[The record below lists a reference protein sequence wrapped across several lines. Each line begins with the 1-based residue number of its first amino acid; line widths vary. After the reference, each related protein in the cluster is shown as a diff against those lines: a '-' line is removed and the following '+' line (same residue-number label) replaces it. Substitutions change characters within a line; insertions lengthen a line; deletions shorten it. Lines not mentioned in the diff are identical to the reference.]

1 MKKSEFKNIFTA
13 LVFLFLILSLPAKAF
28 SAQTQFTPLIT
39 ITEEYTDNF
48 YRTRNNKDDEFLTRY
63 QAVLSFSVIDKQD
76 SLVIEY
82 SPNYTDYMDRNE
94 NDAWN
99 HTLSVDAVLHASKKT
114 ILSFSDSYNRSLN
127 RTVRTNTFEKH
138 DTNTG
143 TAALRHQFGRNDFFN
158 LSYTYAFDNYENPNQ
173 DEFKTH
179 RPSAY
184 MMYWFSPQF
193 GMDINASYSKTDF
206 EISTNDLETLQGD
219 LRILKK
225 INPHLDAYVKYAHT
239 YTEQN
244 AGDHVIYN
252 PSIGFQWNPTEDSGI
267 VLGGGVLFQEYQNN
281 SEADSERFF
290 LEFDVY
296 KNFNFSRRHN
306 LSITG
311 SSRYNDINEAA
322 SSLGFTINYQAGFLH
337 TYRLTRRLSSELRG
351 SFNLSEYDEPGVD
364 RKDETLTMGAGLVWS
379 PLRWLNF
386 NFSYTF
392 TDFNTDSVLDD
403 YQEHS
408 AFISTTIT
416 PQEPLRMNSSTP
428 RQDLEGRLFN

>member
-1 MKKSEFKNIFTA
+1 MKKSEFKNIFIA
-13 LVFLFLILSLPAKAF
+13 LVFLFLILSLPEKAF
-28 SAQTQFTPLIT
+28 PAQTQFIPLIV

-48 YRTRNNKDDEFLTRY
+48 FQSKNNKDDEFLTRY

-82 SPNYTDYMDRNE
+82 SPDYTDYMDRNE

-99 HTLSVDAVLHASKKT
+99 HNISVDAVHQASKNI
-114 ILSFSDSYNRSLN
+114 ILTFSDSFNRSLS

-143 TAALRHQFGRNDFFN
+143 TAALRHQFGRNDFFS

-173 DEFKTH
+173 DEFTAH

-193 GMDINASYSKTDF
+193 GLDINASYSKTEY
-206 EISTNDLETLQGD
+206 EISTDDLETIQGD
-219 LRILKK
+219 LRFLKK
-225 INPHLDAYVKYAHT
+225 INPRLDAYVKYAHT

-244 AGDHVIYN
+244 AGDHVVYN
-252 PSIGFQWNPTEDSGI
+252 PSIGFEWNPTEDSGI
-267 VLGGGVLFQEYQNN
+267 TLGASVLIQRYENN
-281 SEADSERFF
+281 LDDDSESLF
-290 LEFDVY
+290 LEFDIY
-296 KNFNFSRRHN
+296 KNFTFSRRNN

-311 SSRYNDINEAA
+311 SSSYNDIDEEA
-322 SSLGFTINYQAGFLH
+322 SSLGFSINHQIGFLH

-351 SFNLSEYDEPGVD
+351 SFNLSEYGEPGVD

-386 NFSYTF
+386 NFSYEF
-392 TDFNTDSVLDD
+392 TDFNTDSTLDD
-403 YQEHS
+403 YQEHR

-416 PQEPLRMNSSTP
+416 PQEPLQINSSTP
-428 RQDLEGRLFN
+428 RQVLEGRLFN

>member
-1 MKKSEFKNIFTA
+1 
-13 LVFLFLILSLPAKAF
+13 
-28 SAQTQFTPLIT
+28 
-39 ITEEYTDNF
+39 
-48 YRTRNNKDDEFLTRY
+48 
-63 QAVLSFSVIDKQD
+63 
-76 SLVIEY
+76 
-82 SPNYTDYMDRNE
+82 
-94 NDAWN
+94 
-99 HTLSVDAVLHASKKT
+99 
-114 ILSFSDSYNRSLN
+114 
-127 RTVRTNTFEKH
+127 
-138 DTNTG
+138 
-143 TAALRHQFGRNDFFN
+143 
-158 LSYTYAFDNYENPNQ
+158 
-173 DEFKTH
+173 
-179 RPSAY
+179 